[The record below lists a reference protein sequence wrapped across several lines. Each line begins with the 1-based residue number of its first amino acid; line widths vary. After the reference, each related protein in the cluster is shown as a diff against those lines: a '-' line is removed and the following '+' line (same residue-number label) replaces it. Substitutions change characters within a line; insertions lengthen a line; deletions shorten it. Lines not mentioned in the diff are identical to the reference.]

1 MLNNLPQIHLK
12 LRQKEQLKKT
22 ADATGDLIG
31 NKIAN
36 KIKVSIRSLQKK
48 SETVESETR
57 LDSEILRGR
66 YIYIYISTEKRQKII
81 DNLRLI

>member
-1 MLNNLPQIHLK
+1 M
-12 LRQKEQLKKT
+12 
-22 ADATGDLIG
+22 IG

-66 YIYIYISTEKRQKII
+66 YIYIYIHIYIYIYIYISTEKRQKII